1 MIFHTF
7 GNNEN
12 KAVMLIHG
20 MLTPWQIWEDAVSV
34 LSKDYFV
41 IVPELDAHTE
51 DKPSRFISVE
61 KEAEQ
66 LKEYL
71 IKNHNGELYALCG
84 LSMGGR
90 IAATLAGMMA

>member
-1 MIFHTF
+1 MIVHTF

-12 KAVMLIHG
+12 KAVILIHG
-20 MLTPWQIWEDAVSV
+20 MLNPWQIWEDAVSV
-34 LSKDYFV
+34 LSKDYFL

-61 KEAEQ
+61 KESEQ

-71 IKNHNGELYALCG
+71 IKNHNG
-84 LSMGGR
+84 
-90 IAATLAGMMA
+90 